1 MHPVLESD
9 DNSSIF
15 IESQNFPRMSSTQSA
30 TDRVVASLILPGILL
45 MACITNPS
53 MADFDQHL
61 QRESGMLSLHEYQRQ
76 NFYVASLYRS
86 QGYSLRRGQEERLVL
101 GVFGNFIP
109 LKEQST
115 W

>member
-1 MHPVLESD
+1 MSAPVLESD
-9 DNSSIF
+9 DNLSIF
-15 IESQNFPRMSSTQSA
+15 DDSITPRMSSTQSA
-30 TDRVVASLILPGILL
+30 TDRLVASLILPGILL

-76 NFYVASLYRS
+76 NFYVASLYKS

-101 GVFGNFIP
+101 GVFGI
-109 LKEQST
+109 SSR
-115 W
+115 

>member
-1 MHPVLESD
+1 
-9 DNSSIF
+9 
-15 IESQNFPRMSSTQSA
+15 
-30 TDRVVASLILPGILL
+30 
-45 MACITNPS
+45 
-53 MADFDQHL
+53 
-61 QRESGMLSLHEYQRQ
+61 MLSLHEYQRQ
-76 NFYVASLYRS
+76 NFYVVSLYKS